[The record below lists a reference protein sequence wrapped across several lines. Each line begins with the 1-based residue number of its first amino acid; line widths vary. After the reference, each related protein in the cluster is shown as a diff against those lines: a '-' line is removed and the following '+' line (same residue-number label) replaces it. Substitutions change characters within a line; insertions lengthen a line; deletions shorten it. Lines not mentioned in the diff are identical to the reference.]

1 VSNLG
6 KLAGLDGVYPEFIK
20 NSGRK
25 TKEWLVRLF
34 NDILTTGKLP
44 KLFKQAKIIAILKP
58 GKDGTDASHYRPI
71 SLLSVV
77 YKIFEQLI
85 LQRIQ
90 PFIVSSRFSE
100 ESKLHRT
107 SHGSHIT
114 Y

>member
-1 VSNLG
+1 MTEDILISDEFSVDELETTLLSVKPG
-6 KLAGLDGVYPEFIK
+6 KAAGLDRIYPEFIK

-58 GKDGTDASHYRPI
+58 
-71 SLLSVV
+71 
-77 YKIFEQLI
+77 
-85 LQRIQ
+85 
-90 PFIVSSRFSE
+90 SE
-100 ESKLHRT
+100 RR
-107 SHGSHIT
+107 